1 MNSFKELAILALALL
16 DGAGSRE
23 LTLAGTE
30 FALTYCG
37 PTPVPE
43 LSDEICPPEVVRESP
58 EWVGAATLKV
68 MAPLNVLEISW
79 NGGEAVRIMAFSRGT
94 WEEVLKS
101 V

>member
-30 FALTYCG
+30 FSLTYCG

-58 EWVGAATLKV
+58 EWV
-68 MAPLNVLEISW
+68 APPP
-79 NGGEAVRIMAFSRGT
+79 
-94 WEEVLKS
+94 
-101 V
+101 